1 MATQTAYRDF
11 HDHLTQLV
19 HGWTRRLRWQ
29 QTARWL
35 PRALMPGLVLGI
47 AVALMARVRPL
58 LLPGQITILTA
69 LAMLAGALI
78 ALAIIWLRGQ
88 PPVTAARRFDVLFE
102 LDERVSTALELIA
115 GRIRSND
122 EFAARLLADA
132 GQHADAVRAREHLP
146 LRVSRRDLALVAALA
161 ALLTFILW
169 LPNPQSEAVQQQA
182 AQNTAIEAAAEDLGQ
197 ITEQVAADS
206 GLDDEA
212 RRELL
217 EALQAGRETLQQA
230 EISPEEALAAVSD
243 VQAAL
248 EDQAAALGAQLA
260 ALEGA
265 LQQSAEA
272 LRGLEGQ
279 GDSGAQSLNQL
290 LEQLASQIE
299 SLSPEAQQQAGAALQ
314 QAGQAMGAV
323 NPEAGQ
329 AMQDAGQALEDGQME
344 AAQGSLQQAQQGAEQ
359 TEQQAGALEGAQEQL
374 EDAAEQA
381 GESAEQISQ
390 AGLEQQELPPQGV
403 GQPGE
408 QSAQGMPSESQA
420 SDPSQPGQGSEASE
434 AGAAGGEPQD
444 RAGDSGADAENPAES
459 AAGSTSGS
467 GAGDDAGEAG
477 SSTTQGDGAAQSAG
491 GNQPDGAGE
500 RAFDPVYAPQR
511 LGGEAGDDTVIL
523 EPDTSDAPVV
533 EGEFSQNPTG
543 EVTVPYNQV
552 FADYADAA
560 SRALQNNYV
569 PLGLRDIVREYFSSL
584 EP

>member
-1 MATQTAYRDF
+1 MATQTAYRES
-11 HDHLTQLV
+11 HDHLTRIVQ
-19 HGWTRRLRWQ
+19 GWTRRLRWQ

-47 AVALMARVRPL
+47 ALALMARVRPL
-58 LLPGQITILTA
+58 LLPNQIAIITV
-69 LAMLAGALI
+69 LAVMAGALI

-88 PPVTAARRFDVLFE
+88 PPALAARRFDVLFD
-102 LDERVSTALELIA
+102 LDERVSTALELIT

-122 EFAARLLADA
+122 EFAARQLADA
-132 GQHADAVRAREHLP
+132 GRHADAVRAGDHLP
-146 LRVSRRDLALVAALA
+146 LRVNRLDLALIAALV
-161 ALLTFILW
+161 ALLGFIL
-169 LPNPQSEAVQQQA
+169 LTPNPQSQTVQQQV
-182 AQNTAIEAAAEDLGQ
+182 AQNAAIEAAAEDLGQ

-206 GLDDEA
+206 RLDDEA

-230 EISPEEALAAVSD
+230 EITPEEALAAVSD
-243 VQAAL
+243 AQAAL
-248 EDQAAALGAQLA
+248 EDQAAALSEQMA
-260 ALEGA
+260 ALQGA

-272 LRGLEGQ
+272 LRGLDAAGQ
-279 GDSGAQSLNQL
+279 SGAQSLDQL

-299 SLSPEAQQQAGAALQ
+299 SLSPDARQQAGAALQ

-329 AMQDAGQALEDGQME
+329 AMQDAGQALEDGQLE

-359 TEQQAGALEGAQEQL
+359 SEQQAGALEGAQEQL
-374 EDAAEQA
+374 EDAAQQA
-381 GESAEQISQ
+381 GDAASEISQ
-390 AGLEQQELPPQGV
+390 AGREQQELPPQGV

-408 QSAQGMPSESQA
+408 QSAEGMPSESQA

-444 RAGDSGADAENPAES
+444 QAGESGADAENPAES
-459 AAGSTSGS
+459 ASGSTSGS
-467 GAGDDAGEAG
+467 GAGDEAGDAG
-477 SSTTQGDGAAQSAG
+477 SSTTQGDGAAQAEG

-500 RAFDPVYAPQR
+500 RAFEPVYAPQR
-511 LGGEAGDDTVIL
+511 LGGEAGEDTMIL

-560 SRALQNNYV
+560 SRALQSNYV